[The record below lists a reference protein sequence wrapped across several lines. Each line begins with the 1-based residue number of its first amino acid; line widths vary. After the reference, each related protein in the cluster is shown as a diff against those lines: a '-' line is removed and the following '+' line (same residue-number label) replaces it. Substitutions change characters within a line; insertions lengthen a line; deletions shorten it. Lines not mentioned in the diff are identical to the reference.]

1 MRGACPRGKGLPLE
15 GEGILLEGDG
25 FPGGE
30 GLPLKERGFPWRR
43 GDSPGRRGD
52 LPGLNWGSPVQNTG
66 FPSWDRVSAV
76 SSFHR
81 PHGVLLFWSPLP
93 GLAVSV
99 LLLPW
104 VASTPICL
112 CPCLHIPSAGA
123 QCPRGSVPGLM
134 HTQYKHSFVS
144 SFTET
149 KAAVLAS
156 FQAESETWL
165 VTGACGFLVLLPAGF
180 LMWATLG
187 RARPASLSLAAR
199 HSALVWGPPLTKLP
213 GRKPASPMRLMT
225 PGQYEL
231 GVVSWPRVA
240 VGTGVVMCGRHC
252 TSSFRDKSRKSWRQ
266 ALG

>member
-144 SFTET
+144 SFT
-149 KAAVLAS
+149 ALPCSVP
-156 FQAESETWL
+156 
-165 VTGACGFLVLLPAGF
+165 GAFLHHWGD
-180 LMWATLG
+180 LG
-187 RARPASLSLAAR
+187 S
-199 HSALVWGPPLTKLP
+199 
-213 GRKPASPMRLMT
+213 
-225 PGQYEL
+225 Q
-231 GVVSWPRVA
+231 
-240 VGTGVVMCGRHC
+240 
-252 TSSFRDKSRKSWRQ
+252 SSND
-266 ALG
+266 